1 MGASPPSGHQGPT
14 PGFGRAIATVA
25 TVSAASEPPR
35 WWRDA
40 VIYEIYVRS
49 FADADG
55 DGLGDLPGIRA
66 RLPDLAALGID
77 AVWLTPFYPSPLAD
91 GGYDVADYQD
101 VDPRLGTLADFD
113 ALLATAH
120 DLGLRVL
127 IDVVPNHTSVEHA
140 WFRAAAA
147 GGPGAPER
155 ERYLFRPGRGPGG
168 DEPPNDWRSVF
179 GGPAWTRITE
189 VDGSPG
195 PWYLHLF
202 DSSQP
207 DLDWT
212 KDEVRD
218 AFDGVLRFWLDRGVD
233 GFRIDV
239 AHGLAKDPAM
249 PDIAGRFARGGVAEE
264 GHPHWDRDEVHD
276 VYRRWR
282 RVIDACD
289 GDRVFVAEAY
299 LGSARRLARYLRP
312 DELHT
317 AFNFDLLLAPW
328 DAEAFRAAI
337 DDSIEH
343 LAAVG
348 ATPTWVLSN
357 HDMVR
362 HLTRYGVGPTGR
374 RRARAAALLLLA
386 LPGAAYLYQGEELGL
401 PEVTELPD
409 DARQDPTFRR
419 TKGREPGRD
428 GCRVPIPWEGD
439 VASYGFGPGPASWL
453 PQPGEWAELSRA
465 AQADDPTSML
475 ALYTAAL
482 ALRRS
487 LPSPAI
493 EDFAWLDAPPGVLAF
508 TRGDGFSCVV
518 NLADDPVAWSPP
530 SNTPTLALSSDPVD
544 PAGPLAGATA
554 VWWRS

>member
-1 MGASPPSGHQGPT
+1 MYPARPT
-14 PGFGRAIATVA
+14 ST
-25 TVSAASEPPR
+25 

-55 DGLGDLPGIRA
+55 DGLGDLAGIRS
-66 RLPDLAALGID
+66 RLPALADLGVD

-101 VDPRLGTLADFD
+101 VDPRLGTLADVD

-179 GGPAWTRITE
+179 GGPAWTRLTE

-212 KDEVRD
+212 REEVRA
-218 AFDGVLRFWLDRGVD
+218 AFDDVLGFWLDRGVD

-239 AHGLAKDPAM
+239 AHGLAKDPAL
-249 PDIAGRFARGGVAEE
+249 PDIGGRFARGAVAEE
-264 GHPHWDRDEVHD
+264 GHPHWDQDEVHD

-282 RVIDACD
+282 RVIDRYD

-328 DAEAFRAAI
+328 DAEAFRAAV

-362 HLTRYGVGPTGR
+362 HLTRYGGGEIGT

-401 PEVTELPD
+401 PEVTGLPD

-439 VASYGFGPGPASWL
+439 VASYGFGPGAASWL

-475 ALYTAAL
+475 WLYL
-482 ALRRS
+482 EALRRRRD
-487 LPSPAI
+487 LLGGD
-493 EDFAWLDAPPGVLAF
+493 EFAWLDAPPGVLAF
-508 TRGDGFSCVV
+508 ARGDGFSCVV

>member
-1 MGASPPSGHQGPT
+1 M
-14 PGFGRAIATVA
+14 
-25 TVSAASEPPR
+25 
-35 WWRDA
+35 
-40 VIYEIYVRS
+40 
-49 FADADG
+49 
-55 DGLGDLPGIRA
+55 
-66 RLPDLAALGID
+66 
-77 AVWLTPFYPSPLAD
+77 
-91 GGYDVADYQD
+91 
-101 VDPRLGTLADFD
+101 
-113 ALLATAH
+113 
-120 DLGLRVL
+120 
-127 IDVVPNHTSVEHA
+127 EHA

-249 PDIAGRFARGGVAEE
+249 PDIAGRFASGSVAEE

>member
-55 DGLGDLPGIRA
+55 DGLGDLPGIRS
-66 RLPDLAALGID
+66 RLPDLAALGVD

-218 AFDGVLRFWLDRGVD
+218 AFDDVLRFWLDRGVD

-282 RVIDACD
+282 RVIDAYD

-362 HLTRYGVGPTGR
+362 HLTRYGGGATGTPPGPGR
-374 RRARAAALLLLA
+374 GAAAARPPGRGLPVPGRGARAAGGDRA
-386 LPGAAYLYQGEELGL
+386 
-401 PEVTELPD
+401 
-409 DARQDPTFRR
+409 
-419 TKGREPGRD
+419 PGRRPPGPD
-428 GCRVPIPWEGD
+428 VPPHQGSRARTGRLSRAD
-439 VASYGFGPGPASWL
+439 PVGGRRASYGFGAGSGVVAAPARRV
-453 PQPGEWAELSRA
+453 GRAE
-465 AQADDPTSML
+465 P
-475 ALYTAAL
+475 
-482 ALRRS
+482 RRT
-487 LPSPAI
+487 
-493 EDFAWLDAPPGVLAF
+493 G
-508 TRGDGFSCVV
+508 G
-518 NLADDPVAWSPP
+518 
-530 SNTPTLALSSDPVD
+530 
-544 PAGPLAGATA
+544 
-554 VWWRS
+554 

>member
-1 MGASPPSGHQGPT
+1 VRTQFIGAIGQNLTMTDPSAPGP
-14 PGFGRAIATVA
+14 
-25 TVSAASEPPR
+25 

-49 FADADG
+49 FADGDG
-55 DGLGDLPGIRA
+55 DGLGDLAGIRS
-66 RLPDLAALGID
+66 RLPALADLGVD
-77 AVWLTPFYPSPLAD
+77 AVWLTPFYPSPQAD
-91 GGYDVADYQD
+91 GGYDVADYCD
-101 VDPRLGTLADFD
+101 VDPRFGTLDD
-113 ALLATAH
+113 LDDLVATAH

-127 IDVVPNHTSVEHA
+127 IDIVPNHTSVEHE
-140 WFRAAAA
+140 WFRAAVA
-147 GGPGAPER
+147 GPGAPER
-155 ERYLFRPGRGPGG
+155 DRYLFRPGRGPEG

-189 VDGSPG
+189 ADGSPG

-202 DSSQP
+202 DGSQP

-212 KDEVRD
+212 RDEVRE
-218 AFDGVLRFWLDRGVD
+218 AFDEVLRFWLDRGVD

-249 PDIAGRFARGGVAEE
+249 PDIGGRFARGGVAAE

-276 VYRRWR
+276 IYRRWR
-282 RVIDACD
+282 RVIDAYA

-299 LGSARRLARYLRP
+299 LGGAHRLARYLRP

-328 DAEAFRAAI
+328 DADAFRGAI

-362 HLTRYGVGPTGR
+362 HLTRYSGGEVGR

-401 PEVTELPD
+401 PEVTDLPD
-409 DARQDPTFRR
+409 AARQDPTFHR

-439 VASYGFGPGPASWL
+439 EPSYGFGPTAASWL
-453 PQPGEWAELSRA
+453 PQPADWAGLGRRE
-465 AQADDPTSML
+465 QAEDPTSML
-475 ALYTAAL
+475 SLYRE
-482 ALRRS
+482 ALRLRRP
-487 LPSPAI
+487 LPGPD
-493 EDFAWLDAPPGVLAF
+493 EFAWIDAPSGVLAF
-508 TRGDGFSCVV
+508 GRGDGFSCVV
-518 NLADDPVAWSPP
+518 NMGDDPVAWSPP
-530 SNTPTLALSSDPVD
+530 AATPTIALSSAPVD
-544 PAGPLAGATA
+544 PQGALPAATA
-554 VWWRS
+554 VWFES

>member
-362 HLTRYGVGPTGR
+362 HLTRYGGGEIGT

-401 PEVTELPD
+401 PEVTGLPD

-453 PQPGEWAELSRA
+453 PQPDDWAPLTRA
-465 AQADDPTSML
+465 RQEGDPRSML
-475 ALYTAAL
+475 ALYRE
-482 ALRRS
+482 ALRARRQ
-487 LPSPAI
+487 LGGALV
-493 EDFAWLDAPPGVLAF
+493 WLDAPPGVLAF
-508 TRGDGFSCVV
+508 SRGADFTGAV
-518 NLADDPVAWSPP
+518 NLGDDPVDWTPP
-530 SNTPTLALSSDPVD
+530 EATPSLLLSSDPYE
-544 PAGPLAGATA
+544 PGGPLPGATT
-554 VWWRS
+554 VWWQA

>member
-1 MGASPPSGHQGPT
+1 MDGP
-14 PGFGRAIATVA
+14 
-25 TVSAASEPPR
+25 

-55 DGLGDLPGIRA
+55 DGLGDLAGMRS
-66 RLPDLAALGID
+66 RLPALVDLGVD

-91 GGYDVADYQD
+91 GGYDVADYRD
-101 VDPRLGTLADFD
+101 VDPRLGTLEDVD

-120 DLGLRVL
+120 ELGLRVL
-127 IDVVPNHTSVEHA
+127 IDVVPNHTSVEHP
-140 WFRAAAA
+140 WFRAAVA

-155 ERYLFRPGRGPGG
+155 ERYLFRPGRGPDG

-179 GGPAWTRITE
+179 GGPAWTRLTE
-189 VDGSPG
+189 ADGSPG

-212 KDEVRD
+212 REEVRA
-218 AFDGVLRFWLDRGVD
+218 AFDEVLRFWLDRGVD

-239 AHGLAKDPAM
+239 AHGLAKDPTM
-249 PDIAGRFARGGVAEE
+249 PDIAGRFARGAVAEE

-282 RVIDACD
+282 RVIDGYE

-337 DDSIEH
+337 EDSIEH

-357 HDMVR
+357 HDMER
-362 HLTRYGVGPTGR
+362 HLTRYGGGETGR

-401 PEVTELPD
+401 PEVTDLPD
-409 DARQDPTFRR
+409 DARQDPTFHR

-428 GCRVPIPWEGD
+428 GCRVPLPWQGS
-439 VASYGFGPGPASWL
+439 APSYGFGPGSASWL
-453 PQPGEWAELSRA
+453 PQPDAWTELSRA
-465 AQADDPTSML
+465 AQEDDPTSML
-475 ALYTAAL
+475 SLYRD
-482 ALRRS
+482 ALRLRRD
-487 LPSPAI
+487 LPAAGG
-493 EDFAWLDAPPGVLAF
+493 FAWLDAPPGVLAF
-508 TRGDGFSCVV
+508 RRGDGFSCAV
-518 NLADDPVAWSPP
+518 NITDEPVDWSPP
-530 SNTPTLALSSDPVD
+530 PTTPTIALSSDPVD
-544 PAGPLAGATA
+544 PAGPLPDATA
-554 VWWRS
+554 VWWRPSP